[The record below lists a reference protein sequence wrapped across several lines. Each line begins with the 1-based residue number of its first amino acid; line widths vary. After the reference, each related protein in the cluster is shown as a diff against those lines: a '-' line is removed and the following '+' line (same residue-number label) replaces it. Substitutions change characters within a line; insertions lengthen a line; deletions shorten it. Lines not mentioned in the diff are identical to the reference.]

1 MKGIAHKNSKTPSQ
15 VLLRWGLQSGV
26 SVMPK
31 STDARH
37 MQVGPI
43 CLHCL
48 CLLSVCTKCCCCAAK
63 QRAMRCCWGWSVHT
77 STALPSA

>member
-37 MQVGPI
+37 MQVGAI
-43 CLHCL
+43 CLL
-48 CLLSVCTKCCCCAAK
+48 CAC
-63 QRAMRCCWGWSVHT
+63 
-77 STALPSA
+77 